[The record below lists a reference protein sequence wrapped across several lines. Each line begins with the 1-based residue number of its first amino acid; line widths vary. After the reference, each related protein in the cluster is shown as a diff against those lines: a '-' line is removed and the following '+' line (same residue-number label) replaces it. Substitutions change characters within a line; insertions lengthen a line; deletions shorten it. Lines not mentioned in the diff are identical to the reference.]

1 MKCLMWKDCL
11 KHLSAMQNASM
22 LFIVNRLQFF
32 HNLWKNLRKKI
43 FHSLWKGYILIC
55 SQFLGDIT
63 AIL

>member
-22 LFIVNRLQFF
+22 LFIVNRLQFS

-55 SQFLGDIT
+55 SQLLGDIT